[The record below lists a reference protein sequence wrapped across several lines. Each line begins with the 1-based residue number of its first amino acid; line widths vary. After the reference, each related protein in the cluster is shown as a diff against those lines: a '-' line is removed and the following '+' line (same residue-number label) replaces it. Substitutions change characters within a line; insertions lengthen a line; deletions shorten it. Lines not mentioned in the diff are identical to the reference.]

1 MTVVHCFGIHAET
14 SVYLQ
19 HQPRRVETFG
29 DLPLLSHR
37 QVNPQQGCDPEQ
49 DKQLCIDGS
58 DVIVPAPST
67 ASRTAGSRRMRSGRT
82 PSEDAMGALGSADG
96 RLLSRWGENSLP
108 GASMPRVHDALQML
122 PLLLTKAEIDTINK
136 LFVKFL
142 NEGKKPHIK
151 WKHRY
156 PLKECR
162 RGEHSQDLML
172 YQWVWKW
179 KHA

>member
-1 MTVVHCFGIHAET
+1 
-14 SVYLQ
+14 
-19 HQPRRVETFG
+19 
-29 DLPLLSHR
+29 
-37 QVNPQQGCDPEQ
+37 
-49 DKQLCIDGS
+49 
-58 DVIVPAPST
+58 
-67 ASRTAGSRRMRSGRT
+67 
-82 PSEDAMGALGSADG
+82 MGALGSG
-96 RLLSRWGENSLP
+96 EGLLLSCWGEHSLP

-142 NEGKKPHIK
+142 SEGKKPHIK

-172 YQWVWKW
+172 YQWV
-179 KHA
+179 